1 MPSSALF
8 ILLEY
13 LFGISFALVAIY
25 YIPEIKTDLSGSI
38 IYYFI
43 KIFVAIFIG
52 VAVIGYFHLRKLN
65 LLSRYPEALLLS
77 LAGLTMCIIL
87 YAVTSNFLPAYSDM
101 IIPLA
106 GAVVGFNFSANRSY
120 N

>member
-1 MPSSALF
+1 MPSPALF

-13 LFGISFALVAIY
+13 LFGISFALVATY
-25 YIPEIKTDLSGSI
+25 FIPEINTDLSGSI

-52 VAVIGYFHLRKLN
+52 VALVGYFHLRKLN
-65 LLSRYPEALLLS
+65 LLTRYLEALLLS
-77 LAGLTMCIIL
+77 LAGLTMCSIL
-87 YAVTSNFLPAYSDM
+87 YAVTSNYLPVYFEM

-106 GAVVGFNFSANRSY
+106 GAVAGFNFSANRS
-120 N
+120 